1 MELVFELSL
10 HKELYNWLL
19 EDITRKKRDW
29 PRWKHNGGD
38 IEKPYCGAHC
48 FACGYA
54 DKSTIENLGY
64 SSDEDK
70 CMYCPFDID
79 INKTCLNG
87 LYLKYSLLKESY
99 LSKYQ
104 SIENKKYIEEKI
116 KNIITQIRDFP
127 IKKDIKYR

>member
-1 MELVFELSL
+1 MWQWLSDNPN
-10 HKELYNWLL
+10 KN
-19 EDITRKKRDW
+19 KRDW
-29 PRWKHNGGD
+29 PRWKRNGGD
-38 IEKPYCGAHC
+38 IEKPYYSAHC

-79 INKTCLNG
+79 LNKTCLNG

-104 SIENKKYIEEKI
+104 SKENKKYIKKQIEE
-116 KNIITQIRDFP
+116 IIIQIRDFP
-127 IKKDIKYR
+127 IKKDVYIDKN